1 MALGVAI
8 YFLYLYIWIFPRG
21 SSGGFPAARPV
32 VPLLHST
39 KKTKNENFLPE
50 LAVAFYDG
58 LINKLLCDGARTS
71 VRGTDLW
78 NNFHLLSGFDAD
90 IPNGCLRPVLL
101 WRQFRLLL
109 ARRWGA
115 RRVCKG
121 IATIRR
127 MLALLTNRMLRLLG
141 LPFPRDFPLVTR
153 RL

>member
-21 SSGGFPAARPV
+21 SSGGFPAALPV

-39 KKTKNENFLPE
+39 KKTKNENFLSE

-90 IPNGCLRPVLL
+90 IPNGCLRHHDFCTLAALSFTILL
-101 WRQFRLLL
+101 
-109 ARRWGA
+109 
-115 RRVCKG
+115 K
-121 IATIRR
+121 
-127 MLALLTNRMLRLLG
+127 
-141 LPFPRDFPLVTR
+141 PH
-153 RL
+153 

>member
-90 IPNGCLRPVLL
+90 IPNGCLRHHD
-101 WRQFRLLL
+101 FCAL
-109 ARRWGA
+109 AA
-115 RRVCKG
+115 
-121 IATIRR
+121 
-127 MLALLTNRMLRLLG
+127 
-141 LPFPRDFPLVTR
+141 LPFTILLKPH
-153 RL
+153 